1 MKYYLSLLSFVF
13 ALSGLASSA
22 PKPVSLK
29 INPSNSKVEWF
40 AKKVTGA
47 HNGTV
52 NVKSGSLDFKNNELV
67 AGKIEMDMTSIS
79 VSDLQGEWG
88 QKLVGHLKGAD
99 FFNVEKFNTA
109 ILNLKK
115 AESLTP
121 GFYKIIA
128 DITIKG
134 ITKEIA
140 FDAIINRDSGTA
152 SADIKL
158 DRTDFDIKYSSSKFF
173 PEIGNKMV
181 YDEFNLKINLSFAKA
196 L

>member
-1 MKYYLSLLSFVF
+1 MNYYLSLLSCVFVM
-13 ALSGLASSA
+13 SGFTTST

-29 INPSNSKVEWF
+29 INPAYSKVEWF

-47 HNGTV
+47 HNGTL
-52 NVKSGSLDFKNNELV
+52 NVKSGTLDFKNNDLV
-67 AGKIEMDMTSIS
+67 AGKIEMDMTTLS
-79 VSDLQGEWG
+79 VSDIQGEWG
-88 QKLVGHLKGAD
+88 QKLAVHLKGVD

-109 ILNLKK
+109 LLNLKK
-115 AESLTP
+115 AELLLS
-121 GFYKIIA
+121 GAYKVIA

-134 ITKEIA
+134 ITKEIMFEA
-140 FDAIINRDSGTA
+140 MINRDLGTA
-152 SADIKL
+152 SAELNL

-173 PEIGNKMV
+173 PEIGNKMI